1 MVEEPADKVIPNIF
15 ILHLRG
21 CPDSTPW
28 DTTIS
33 HAALTLIYKMKAVSK
48 RQLAREAECFSTSL

>member
-1 MVEEPADKVIPNIF
+1 MGVESQELEEKEDMVVEPADKVIPNIF

-33 HAALTLIYKMKAVSK
+33 HAALTL
-48 RQLAREAECFSTSL
+48 